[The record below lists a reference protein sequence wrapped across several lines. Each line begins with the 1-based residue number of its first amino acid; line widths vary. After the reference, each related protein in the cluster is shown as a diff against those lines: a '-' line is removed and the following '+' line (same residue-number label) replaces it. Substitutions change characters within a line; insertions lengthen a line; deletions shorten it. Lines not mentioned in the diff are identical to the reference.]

1 MKRFIR
7 CVCLVLVFA
16 SVMTLPAFAAET
28 TDARASNYF
37 MSSSAYFNV
46 LSGSKFEIWF
56 DVTATGLMDELG
68 ASKIELERSSDGVNW
83 TTVKTFYKA
92 NNPSMM
98 DPDDVSGSYSGYV
111 TYTYASGYYYSAT
124 VTLYAKQ
131 GNGTGTME
139 ITTSILDLT

>member
-1 MKRFIR
+1 MSRFVR
-7 CVCLVLVFA
+7 MVCIILVLA
-16 SVMTLPAFAAET
+16 SVMTMPAYALEGM
-28 TDARASNYF
+28 DQRASNYF
-37 MSSSAYFNV
+37 SFGSAYFNV
-46 LSGSKFEIWF
+46 ISDSQFEIWF

-68 ASKIELERSSDGVNW
+68 ASIIELERSSDGINW

-124 VTLYAKQ
+124 VTLYAKK
-131 GNGTGTME
+131 GNGSANATVS
-139 ITTSILDLT
+139 TSILDLT